1 MKLSMKKSL
10 YLESTK
16 SFCSLIRTSINRV
29 TAASK
34 SVAKVF
40 ICAAVLCATAVSAQT
55 LTSNQTGTHNGFFY
69 SFWKDSGDASFGLQ
83 AGGRYTSQ
91 WTNSTNN
98 WVGGKGWK
106 PGGAKVVNY
115 SGSFNVTSQDN
126 SYLALY
132 GWTRSPLIEY
142 YVIESYGS
150 YNPASCSG
158 GTDYGNFQSDG
169 ATYNVRRC
177 LRTQQPSI
185 DGTQTFY
192 QYFSVRNPKK
202 GFGAISGTIT
212 VANHFNFWA
221 SKGLNL
227 GAHDYMILATEG
239 YQSRGSSDLTVSEGR
254 PTSSAPNTSARSS
267 VRSSTTNII
276 SSSSVS
282 GGGAGIT
289 VRARGAN
296 GTEHINLRVGGS
308 IVANWTLTTSLQN
321 YTYSGSATGDI
332 QVQYDN
338 DASGRD
344 AIVDYITVNGETR
357 QAEDMDYNTAV
368 YGNGSCGGGSN
379 SETMHCNGV
388 IGFGYTYDCF
398 SGSCGGGNTSSTGN
412 TGGNSS
418 ISSSTGGA
426 TNCSGYVGI
435 TFDDGPNANTTALI
449 NLLKQNNLTP
459 VTWFNQG
466 GYVASNPSL
475 IALERSVG
483 EIQNHSYTHAHMTS
497 YSYQQVYDEINRTN
511 QAIQNAGA
519 PKPTL
524 YRPPY
529 GETNST
535 IQQAAQALGLRLITW
550 DVDSQDWNGAS
561 AAAIANANNQLQ
573 NGQVILMHDGNYTN
587 TNNAIAQIAANLRA
601 KRLCPG
607 RIDPATG
614 RAVAPLTGST
624 SSASGTTSSR
634 PNASSSS
641 STGGNSQCQ
650 CNWYG
655 TFYPICRVQTNGWG
669 WENSRNCISTNTCN
683 GQQSGGG
690 GVVCN

>member
-1 MKLSMKKSL
+1 MKLTMKNLLCRERKTPL
-10 YLESTK
+10 
-16 SFCSLIRTSINRV
+16 CSSIRS
-29 TAASK
+29 
-34 SVAKVF
+34 SVNNITLAGKNVITRL
-40 ICAAVLCATAVSAQT
+40 ICAAALCATAVSAQT
-55 LTSNQTGTHNGFFY
+55 LTSNSTGTHNGFYY

-106 PGGAKVVNY
+106 PGGAKIVNY
-115 SGSFNVTSQDN
+115 TGSFNITSSDN

-158 GTDYGNFQSDG
+158 GTDYGSFQSDG

-192 QYFSVRNPKK
+192 QYFSVRTPKK

-227 GAHDYMILATEG
+227 GAHDYMVLATEG
-239 YQSRGSSDLTVSEGR
+239 YQSRGSSDLTISEGVV
-254 PTSSAPNTSARSS
+254 TSTPNTSARSS
-267 VRSSTTNII
+267 TRSSTPNVST
-276 SSSSVS
+276 SSVT
-282 GGGAGIT
+282 GGTGGIT
-289 VRARGAN
+289 VRARGVN
-296 GTEHINLRVGGS
+296 GTEHIILRVGGAT
-308 IVANWTLTTSLQN
+308 VANWNLTTSFQN
-321 YTYSGSATGDI
+321 FAYTGGATGDI
-332 QVQYDN
+332 QIQYDN
-338 DASGRD
+338 DATGRD
-344 AIVDYITVNGETR
+344 AIIDYIAVNGETR

-368 YGNGSCGGGSN
+368 YGNGSCGGGFN
-379 SETMHCNGV
+379 SETMHCNGI

-398 SGSCGGGNTSSTGN
+398 SGSCGGGGNTSSIGN
-412 TGGNSS
+412 VGNSS
-418 ISSSTGGA
+418 SSTA
-426 TNCSGYVGI
+426 NNNCSGYVGI
-435 TFDDGPNANTTALI
+435 TFDDGPNANTTTLI

-466 GYVASNPSL
+466 NNIASNVSL
-475 IALERSVG
+475 VALERGVG
-483 EIQNHSYTHAHMTS
+483 EVHNHSFTHSHMTS
-497 YSYQQVYDEINRTN
+497 WTLAQVTDELNRTN

-524 YRPPY
+524 FRPPY
-529 GETNST
+529 GEVNST
-535 IQQAAQALGLRLITW
+535 IQQAAQAAGLRIVTW
-550 DVDSQDWNGAS
+550 DLDSQDWNGAS

-573 NGQVILMHDGNYTN
+573 NGQVILMHDGSYTN
-587 TNNAIAQIAANLRA
+587 TNSAIAQIAANLRA
-601 KRLCPG
+601 KGLCPG
-607 RIDPATG
+607 KIDPSTG
-614 RAVAPLTGST
+614 RAVAPST
-624 SSASGTTSSR
+624 VVNNSSAAVTTSSR
-634 PNASSSS
+634 PTANSSRAAASSV
-641 STGGNSQCQ
+641 GGNSQCQ

-655 TFYPICRVQTNGWG
+655 TRYPTCQNQTSGWG
-669 WENSRNCISTNTCN
+669 WENSKSCISTTTCN
-683 GQQSGGG
+683 SQQSGQG

>member
-1 MKLSMKKSL
+1 MKFPIIGKN
-10 YLESTK
+10 
-16 SFCSLIRTSINRV
+16 IV
-29 TAASK
+29 TALIG
-34 SVAKVF
+34 VAAMCV
-40 ICAAVLCATAVSAQT
+40 TSVSAQT
-55 LTSNQTGTHNGFFY
+55 LTSNSTGTNNGFYY

-106 PGGAKVVNY
+106 PGGAKIVNY
-115 SGSFNVTSQDN
+115 SGSFNVTSSDN

-158 GTDYGNFQSDG
+158 GTDYGSFQSDG

-177 LRTQQPSI
+177 QRVQQPSI

-192 QYFSVRNPKK
+192 QYFSVRTPKK

-239 YQSRGSSDLTVSEGR
+239 YQSRGSSDITVSEGTGGA
-254 PTSSAPNTSARSS
+254 TSSAGGA
-267 VRSSTTNII
+267 I
-276 SSSSVS
+276 SSSSRSATASSAV
-282 GGGAGIT
+282 GGGSGTIT
-289 VRARGAN
+289 VRARGAA
-296 GTEHINLRVGGS
+296 GSEHINLRVGGS
-308 IVANWTLTTSLQN
+308 TVANWTLTTSYQN
-321 YTYSGSATGDI
+321 YVYTGSAYGDI

-344 AIVDYITVNGETR
+344 VFIDYVVANGETR
-357 QAEDMDYNTAV
+357 QAEDMDYNTAT
-368 YGNGSCGGGSN
+368 YANGSCGGGAN
-379 SETMHCNGV
+379 SETMHCNGT

-398 SGSCGGGNTSSTGN
+398 SGSCSGGN
-412 TGGNSS
+412 TGGNTGG
-418 ISSSTGGA
+418 SSSSAGGNTGGG
-426 TNCSGYVGI
+426 TSCSGYVGI
-435 TFDDGPNANTTALI
+435 TFDDGPTANTTTLI

-466 GYVASNPSL
+466 NNVTSNSAL
-475 IALERSVG
+475 IAQERTVG
-483 EIQNHSYTHAHMTS
+483 EVHNHSFTHSHMTS
-497 YSYQQVYDEINRTN
+497 WTLAQVSDELTRTN

-524 YRPPY
+524 FRPPY
-529 GETNST
+529 GEINST
-535 IQQAAQALGLRLITW
+535 IQQAAQAAGLRIVTW

-561 AAAIANANNQLQ
+561 ASAIANASNQLQ
-573 NGQVILMHDGNYTN
+573 NGQVILMHDGSYTN

-601 KRLCPG
+601 KGLCPG
-607 RIDPATG
+607 RIDPNTG
-614 RAVAPLTGST
+614 RAVAPSTSGGNSSASSSRSSIGVSSSSRSSIGVSSSSRSSST
-624 SSASGTTSSR
+624 SSR
-634 PNASSSS
+634 SSSAGN
-641 STGGNSQCQ
+641 TGGSTACQ

-655 TFYPICRVQTNGWG
+655 TLYPSCQTTTSGWG
-669 WENSRNCISTNTCN
+669 WENSKSCISNNACTSQN
-683 GQQSGGG
+683 GSSGGG
-690 GVVCN
+690 LVCK